1 MIVEDRG
8 PDTVAAW
15 DFGALRVV
23 IVDDHRLLADSL
35 SFALE
40 DHGIRAIVP
49 TLDASDVLLP
59 EIVEQAPDLVLLDLD
74 LGGDLGDGS
83 VLVRPLVEA
92 GLRVLIVT
100 ATSDVEQMARAVELG
115 AVGVLAKNGPFP
127 ELLDSVVTAARGGE
141 VMAPVVRLH
150 LLDEARRRR
159 DQRAASLA
167 PFGRLTE
174 RESEV
179 LRELARGRAVAEI
192 ARRSFVS
199 EATVRSQVRSILTKL
214 GVRSQLEAVVAVQQA
229 NWS

>member
-1 MIVEDRG
+1 VIVEDRG
-8 PDTVAAW
+8 PDAIDA
-15 DFGALRVV
+15 DAFGAVEVV

-35 SFALE
+35 ALALE
-40 DHGIRAIVP
+40 GHGIRA
-49 TLDASDVLLP
+49 VLPILGTP
-59 EIVEQAPDLVLLDLD
+59 DELLAEVTQSRPDLVLLDLD

-83 VLVRPLVEA
+83 TLVRPLVEA

-115 AVGVLAKNGPFP
+115 AVGVVAKNGPFP

-141 VMAPVVRLH
+141 VMAPIVRLH

-159 DQRAASLA
+159 EQRAARLA

-192 ARRSFVS
+192 ARTSFVS
-199 EATVRSQVRSILTKL
+199 EATVRSQVRCIFTKL
-214 GVRSQLEAVVAVQQA
+214 GVRSQLEAVVAVQRS
-229 NWS
+229 NWQ

>member
-1 MIVEDRG
+1 MTEPR
-8 PDTVAAW
+8 TS
-15 DFGALRVV
+15 LRVM
-23 IVDDHRLLADSL
+23 IVDDHTLLVDSL
-35 SFALE
+35 STVLSM
-40 DHGIRAIVP
+40 HGVATVRAELP
-49 TLDASDVLLP
+49 CADAVRQ
-59 EIVEQAPDLVLLDLD
+59 QAKEADPDLVLLDLD

-83 VLVRPLVEA
+83 TLVRPLVEA

-115 AVGVLAKNGPFP
+115 AVGVAAKNGPFP
-127 ELLDSVVTAARGGE
+127 ELLDTVVTAARGGE

-150 LLDEARRRR
+150 LLDAARRRR
-159 DQRAASLA
+159 EQRASALA

-179 LRELARGRAVAEI
+179 LRELTRGRAVAEI

-214 GVRSQLEAVVAVQQA
+214 GVRSQLEAVVAAQRTG
-229 NWS
+229 WL